1 MSGTHF
7 TCGARLHVSAC
18 TLCFFF
24 PFETLL
30 LSQRSSLSSNG
41 WQPYLLMV
49 GSKQNQEEEE
59 EWNMCNM
66 MIKASPQVTI
76 SYSHFTQ

>member
-1 MSGTHF
+1 
-7 TCGARLHVSAC
+7 
-18 TLCFFF
+18 
-24 PFETLL
+24 
-30 LSQRSSLSSNG
+30 
-41 WQPYLLMV
+41 MV